1 MARQAARKPSGVPTV
16 ATSGCYTTWLSSIE
30 NAPSTDSWGAQG
42 GSQMSELRPGKQ
54 FLVGAVAGIVV
65 AGVGVGLGV
74 ALTSSPGS
82 AQTVYS
88 TGSRGPEGPAGPRG
102 FPGPTGPQGPV
113 GPAGAAGAKGA
124 PGAPGPAG
132 AAGAKGASG
141 VASSSVVQGTAV
153 SSIAD
158 PTAGTIT
165 SATAS
170 CPAGRV
176 LLGGGGQVSDGEP
189 GAAGSKA
196 ASRTTAPAPAASDS
210 TTATGASNAV
220 TTGTGVALLSS
231 YPTSA
236 RTWKAVGVVTG
247 PLTSGMAMSVQA
259 SVICGTP

>member
-1 MARQAARKPSGVPTV
+1 VT
-16 ATSGCYTTWLSSIE
+16 
-30 NAPSTDSWGAQG
+30 
-42 GSQMSELRPGKQ
+42 
-54 FLVGAVAGIVV
+54 
-65 AGVGVGLGV
+65 
-74 ALTSSPGS
+74 
-82 AQTVYS
+82 
-88 TGSRGPEGPAGPRG
+88 
-102 FPGPTGPQGPV
+102 
-113 GPAGAAGAKGA
+113 
-124 PGAPGPAG
+124 
-132 AAGAKGASG
+132 
-141 VASSSVVQGTAV
+141 
-153 SSIAD
+153 SIAD

-196 ASRTTAPAPAASDS
+196 ASRTTATTAASGS
-210 TTATGASNAV
+210 TTATAASNAV

-259 SVICGTP
+259 YVVCGTP

>member
-1 MARQAARKPSGVPTV
+1 
-16 ATSGCYTTWLSSIE
+16 
-30 NAPSTDSWGAQG
+30 
-42 GSQMSELRPGKQ
+42 MSELRPGKQ

-88 TGSRGPEGPAGPRG
+88 AGSQGAAGPAGPRG
-102 FPGPTGPQGPV
+102 FPGATGPQGPV

-124 PGAPGPAG
+124 AGTPGPAG
-132 AAGAKGASG
+132 PAGAKGASG

-153 SSIAD
+153 TSIAD

-196 ASRTTAPAPAASDS
+196 ASRTTATTAASGS
-210 TTATGASNAV
+210 TTATAASNAV
-220 TTGTGVALLSS
+220 TAGTGVALLSS

-259 SVICGTP
+259 SVVCGTP

>member
-1 MARQAARKPSGVPTV
+1 
-16 ATSGCYTTWLSSIE
+16 
-30 NAPSTDSWGAQG
+30 
-42 GSQMSELRPGKQ
+42 MSELRPGKQ

-88 TGSRGPEGPAGPRG
+88 AGSQGPAGPAGPRG
-102 FPGPTGPQGPV
+102 FPGATGPQGPV

-124 PGAPGPAG
+124 AGTPGPAG
-132 AAGAKGASG
+132 PAGAKGASG

-153 SSIAD
+153 TSIAD

-170 CPAGRV
+170 CPTGRV

-196 ASRTTAPAPAASDS
+196 ASRTTATTAASGS
-210 TTATGASNAV
+210 TTATAASNAV
-220 TTGTGVALLSS
+220 TAGTGVALLSS

-259 SVICGTP
+259 SVVCGTP

>member
-1 MARQAARKPSGVPTV
+1 
-16 ATSGCYTTWLSSIE
+16 
-30 NAPSTDSWGAQG
+30 
-42 GSQMSELRPGKQ
+42 MSELRPGKQ

-88 TGSRGPEGPAGPRG
+88 AGSQGPAGPAGPRG
-102 FPGPTGPQGPV
+102 FPGATGPQGPV

-124 PGAPGPAG
+124 AGTPGPAG
-132 AAGAKGASG
+132 PAGAKGASG

-153 SSIAD
+153 TSIAD

-196 ASRTTAPAPAASDS
+196 ASRTTATTVASGS
-210 TTATGASNAV
+210 TTATAASNAV

-247 PLTSGMAMSVQA
+247 PLTSGMAMSAQA
-259 SVICGTP
+259 YVVCGTP

>member
-1 MARQAARKPSGVPTV
+1 
-16 ATSGCYTTWLSSIE
+16 
-30 NAPSTDSWGAQG
+30 
-42 GSQMSELRPGKQ
+42 MSEIRPGKQ

-82 AQTVYS
+82 AQTVYAA
-88 TGSRGPEGPAGPRG
+88 GSRGPEGPAGPRG
-102 FPGPTGPQGPV
+102 LPGPTGPQGPI
-113 GPAGAAGAKGA
+113 GPAGAAGAKGLAGA

-132 AAGAKGASG
+132 PAGPKGASG
-141 VASSSVVQGTAV
+141 VTSSSVVQGTAV

-158 PTAGTIT
+158 PTVGTIT

-189 GAAGSKA
+189 GTTGSKA
-196 ASRTTAPAPAASDS
+196 ATG
-210 TTATGASNAV
+210 TTATTTSSSTSATGAANAV
-220 TTGTGVALLSS
+220 TSATGVALLSS
-231 YPTSA
+231 SPTTA
-236 RTWKAVGVVTG
+236 RTWRAVGVVTG

-259 SVICGTP
+259 YVICGTT

>member
-1 MARQAARKPSGVPTV
+1 
-16 ATSGCYTTWLSSIE
+16 
-30 NAPSTDSWGAQG
+30 
-42 GSQMSELRPGKQ
+42 MSELRPGKQ
-54 FLVGAVAGIVV
+54 FLVGAVAGVVV

-82 AQTVYS
+82 AQTVYA

-113 GPAGAAGAKGA
+113 GPAGAAGAKGLA
-124 PGAPGPAG
+124 GP
-132 AAGAKGASG
+132 KGASG
-141 VASSSVVQGTAV
+141 VTASSVVQGTAV

-158 PTAGTIT
+158 PTVGTIT

-189 GAAGSKA
+189 GVAGSKA
-196 ASRTTAPAPAASDS
+196 ATRTTATAASGS
-210 TTATGASNAV
+210 TSATGAANAV
-220 TTGTGVALLSS
+220 TSGTGVAVLSS
-231 YPTSA
+231 YPTTA
-236 RTWKAVGVVTG
+236 RSWRAVGVVTG

-259 SVICGTP
+259 YVICSTT

>member
-1 MARQAARKPSGVPTV
+1 
-16 ATSGCYTTWLSSIE
+16 
-30 NAPSTDSWGAQG
+30 
-42 GSQMSELRPGKQ
+42 MSELRPGKQ

-88 TGSRGPEGPAGPRG
+88 AGSQGPEGPAGPRG
-102 FPGPTGPQGPV
+102 FPGATGPQGPV

-124 PGAPGPAG
+124 AGTPGPAG
-132 AAGAKGASG
+132 PAGAKGASG

-153 SSIAD
+153 TSIAD

-170 CPAGRV
+170 CPTGRV

-196 ASRTTAPAPAASDS
+196 ASRTTATTAASGS
-210 TTATGASNAV
+210 TTATAASNAV

-259 SVICGTP
+259 SVVCGTP